1 MAIRTWTR
9 RMQAEVE
16 QLPETLATLR
26 ESADNIRR
34 VSEDLTGV
42 AASLRRI
49 TEALDAAGLVET
61 TEVMKRSGDALR
73 QSAASM
79 ESVQRSFVEANGT
92 FFAGL
97 AKLPGADLFGGFR
110 RPR

>member
-1 MAIRTWTR
+1 MAIRPWAK

-16 QLPETLATLR
+16 QLPDTLATLR
-26 ESADNIRR
+26 ESAANIRQ
-34 VSEDLTGV
+34 VSDDLIGV
-42 AASLRRI
+42 AASLRRV
-49 TEALDAAGLVET
+49 TEALDAAGLAET
-61 TEVMKRSGDALR
+61 TEVMRRSGEALR

-79 ESVQRSFVEANGT
+79 ESVQQTFTEANEA

-97 AKLPGADLFGGFR
+97 AKLPGVDLLNPFR